1 MLILAEATADLVC
14 MGSAFE
20 GNNRVWRG
28 DQEHIIIGE
37 RWKNGEAC
45 NWLRKSLT
53 DGLFNILPIGTLEVV
68 FWYVALFAFFTS
80 SGLKGLE

>member
-1 MLILAEATADLVC
+1 MFAWVLHLKAT
-14 MGSAFE
+14 
-20 GNNRVWRG
+20 
-28 DQEHIIIGE
+28 IGYGE
-37 RWKNGEAC
+37 VTKSTLSLEMRWKNGEAC

-53 DGLFNILPIGTLEVV
+53 DGLFKILPIGTLEVV